1 MPFFVY
7 LPCSNTKV
15 RVFCKAM
22 TFCCCLLLSFIKV
35 LGQSKSYT
43 PHLFTRL
50 TQQNGLLDETNSFVF
65 RDSRGFVWIS
75 SMTGL
80 NRYDGNHIKTY
91 KSANKAASAR
101 EMFGSPI
108 QSSFFED
115 KNGDIWFCTY
125 QAINVYRRKKD
136 QFEHFCF
143 KVGVQEIQNEYY
155 VFHLDTKGQ
164 LWTRIENNLYL
175 FSTATAKFQLLHP
188 FSCLRATVELQNGEV
203 QAVLSY
209 DWSAKEGF
217 TRYAYAHEATPQYQ
231 SPKVEQF
238 LKGQSV
244 HGIIAEQNKIWLAA
258 SSGLIKFD
266 KNTQKAT
273 FFNEFEG
280 KKIGDL
286 HCLEQLNDQQL
297 AIGTSRNG
305 YFVFDKTNLRFV
317 EQVFPRPFSSES
329 STGFVEIR
337 DMYVDNDRN
346 LWLSDWDYGVA
357 FTNLENPPFQAIPLV
372 TPPQKFHS
380 SLILPLQDGHFWVVG
395 SAANEGILEL
405 DAQQKVVRQLLPTV
419 QIGGLPAGK
428 ITSITEDVQQNL
440 WLVINSKLWNYNR
453 KSRVFS
459 PTNAPK
465 LVASRHQLVA
475 LPDETLLF
483 VTNEH
488 KIGGLKKEK
497 NGNSWV
503 NTGGGLPAP
512 FDTLSCS
519 GIMKSANNF
528 LHFLGKDKLYIFEYT
543 PKLRLAKQMDLPT
556 TASNLTINPKSA
568 WVWWLDNNA
577 LQGFRVGDWQV
588 KTFGAAQD
596 FPQDFIKSLVMLD
609 EENLWL
615 SGENRLYHYNIS
627 QKVARSFL
635 TDLNKFSMASV
646 AQMANGALI
655 FGGVKGITVINPSQ
669 DIKNNSQPIVHLL
682 DIKVNDQNFSFD
694 GNVSEIKQ
702 FTFPHTQRTLIFKMG
717 ISYLQRT
724 QSPHLQYMLENY
736 DNTWV
741 DANAMD
747 ATARY
752 AQLPAGNY
760 RLRIRAIFPTQQ
772 RQLDNEKV
780 VEIIV
785 LPPWWKTW
793 WFILLSFFSG
803 TALIYWL
810 IQTRISSIRHEANI
824 RQRMSDIEL
833 RSLQSQMN
841 PHFIFNVIN
850 SVNYLILYKKNPEA
864 VNYLTNFAG
873 LMRNL
878 LDASAVSSI
887 RLEKEIEIL
896 RGYLEAEQLR
906 FDFDFEIEVAED
918 VDEFETE
925 LPSMLIQPFVENAVI
940 HGISRRRYVEPLR
953 GFIKISFAYDFNLLH
968 KNLKCTVEDNGNG
981 WENPPPSI
989 QIDKTLEH
997 LRGAQKGKKHQSRG
1011 IEITRERLEL
1021 LKYLQKSSEK
1031 QYFINRFGITFY
1043 KKSKNVTRNPIQ
1055 VVNLQNID
1063 VTRTGTR
1070 VVIEIPQAD

>member
-1 MPFFVY
+1 M
-7 LPCSNTKV
+7 KV
-15 RVFCKAM
+15 RVFYRAM
-22 TFCCCLLLSFIKV
+22 TFCCCVLLHSTV
-35 LGQSKSYT
+35 WAQSESYT

-91 KSANKAASAR
+91 KSTNQATSVR

-136 QFEHFCF
+136 QFEHFCL
-143 KVGVQEIQNEYY
+143 KIDAQEIQNEYY

-175 FSTATAKFQLLHP
+175 FSTKTAKFQLLHP
-188 FSCLRATVELQNGEV
+188 FSCLRATVELQNEEV

-238 LKGQSV
+238 LKNQSV
-244 HGIIAEQNKIWLAA
+244 HGIVTEKNKIWLAT
-258 SSGLIKFD
+258 SSGLVKFD
-266 KNTQKAT
+266 KNTRTST
-273 FFNEFEG
+273 FFTDFEG
-280 KKIGDL
+280 KKIVDL
-286 HCLEQLNDQQL
+286 HCLEQLNDRQL

-305 YFVFDKTNLRFV
+305 YFIFDKTNLRFV

-357 FTNLENPPFQAIPLV
+357 FTNLENLPFQTIPLV

-380 SLILPLQDGHFWVVG
+380 SLIFPLQDGHFWVVG

-405 DAQQKVVRQLLPTV
+405 DAQQKVIRQLLPTA

-428 ITSITEDVQQNL
+428 ITSVTEDFQQNL
-440 WLVINSKLWNYNR
+440 WLIVNAKLWNYNR
-453 KSRVFS
+453 ASRIFS
-459 PTNAPK
+459 PINTPK
-465 LVASRHQLVA
+465 LVALRNQLVA

-483 VTNEH
+483 VTDEH
-488 KIGGLKKEK
+488 KIGSLKAEK
-497 NGNSWV
+497 NGNRWT

-512 FDTLSCS
+512 FDTLSCN
-519 GIMKSANNF
+519 GVMKSANNF
-528 LHFLGKDKLYIFEYT
+528 LHFLGKDKLYIFECT
-543 PKLRLAKQMDLPT
+543 PKPHLVKQIDLPI
-556 TASNLTINPKSA
+556 TASNLTISPNSA

-588 KTFGAAQD
+588 KTFGTAQD
-596 FPQDFIKSLVMLD
+596 FPQDFIKSLVMCD
-609 EENLWL
+609 EENIWL

-655 FGGVKGITVINPSQ
+655 FGGVKGITIVNPSQ
-669 DIKNNSQPIVHLL
+669 DINNHSQPIVHLL
-682 DIKVNDQNFSFD
+682 DIKVNDQNFFFD
-694 GNVSEIKQ
+694 ENVSETQQ
-702 FTFPHTQRTLIFKMG
+702 FTFSHTQRTLVFEMG

-736 DNTWV
+736 DNNWI

-760 RLRIRAIFPTQQ
+760 RLRIRAFFPTQQ
-772 RQLDNEKV
+772 RQLSPEKV
-780 VEIIV
+780 VEITV

-793 WFILLSFFSG
+793 WFILLSFFTTLG
-803 TALIYWL
+803 LVAWL
-810 IQTRISSIRHEANI
+810 IRARIASIRHEANI

-878 LDASAVSSI
+878 LDASAVPSI

-906 FDFDFEIEVAED
+906 FDFDFEIEIAED

-940 HGISRRRYVEPLR
+940 HGISRRQYVAPMR
-953 GFIKISFAYDFNLLH
+953 GLVKVSFAYDVNLLH

-981 WENPPPSI
+981 WENLPPSI
-989 QIDKTLEH
+989 QTVKTVEH

-1021 LKYLQKSSEK
+1021 LKYLQKSKEK
-1031 QYFINRFGITFY
+1031 QHFLNRFGITFY
-1043 KKSKNVTRNPIQ
+1043 KKSKNVARNPIQ
-1055 VVNLQNID
+1055 VVNLRDID
-1063 VTRTGTR
+1063 ASRTGTR